1 MCSQS
6 SLVHSSSLERSGK
19 IYAQHGIALDFL
31 AGFRIQ
37 IFVGKSRSK
46 IDKYMALAIDAETFF
61 LLLLLLLL
69 FLFFSFF
76 FFFLLLFI
84 FFLLLLLL
92 FLLVVVVVV
101 LLLLLLLLLLSFLF
115 LCLFFFFLLLFIF
128 FLLLLLLLLLY
139 HAIAGFTATQADEIS
154 PMNMTSDPNCWASQV
169 SS

>member
-76 FFFLLLFI
+76 FFFLLLFS
-84 FFLLLLLL
+84 F
-92 FLLVVVVVV
+92 
-101 LLLLLLLLLLSFLF
+101 LLLLLLSFLF
-115 LCLFFFFLLLFIF
+115 FFFFFLLLFIF
-128 FLLLLLLLLLY
+128 FLLLLLLLFLFFFLLLFIFFLLLLLLLLY